1 MRVIY
6 MTYGTATCIK
16 SGTGLIIAVPK
27 DVENDQ
33 ELVRGSKVQFD
44 ITRLKNIKP
53 QEPKKGFAKKK
64 EENESPKPEQPEE
77 DL

>member
-53 QEPKKGFAKKK
+53 QEPKKGFAKK
-64 EENESPKPEQPEE
+64 NESPKSEQPEE

>member
-1 MRVIY
+1 

-27 DVENDQ
+27 DVEKDQ
-33 ELVRGSKVQFD
+33 DLVRGSKVQFD
-44 ITRLKNIKP
+44 MTRLKNIEP
-53 QEPKKGFAKKK
+53 QPRKKGFAKKSEK
-64 EENESPKPEQPEE
+64 NESPEQEQPEE

>member
-1 MRVIY
+1 

-27 DVENDQ
+27 DVENN
-33 ELVRGSKVQFD
+33 EKLVRGSKVQFD
-44 ITRLKNIKP
+44 IHRLENVEP
-53 QEPKKGFAKKK
+53 QPSKKLGFANKK
-64 EENESPKPEQPEE
+64 NESPKSEQPEE